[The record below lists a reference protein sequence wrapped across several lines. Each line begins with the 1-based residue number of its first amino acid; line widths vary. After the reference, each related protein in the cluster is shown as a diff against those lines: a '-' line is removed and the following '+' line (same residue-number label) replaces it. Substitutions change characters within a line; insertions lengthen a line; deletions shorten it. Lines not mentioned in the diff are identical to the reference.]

1 MKRALPDPIRHPGRQ
16 HGCRR
21 PIRPR
26 PEPDSL
32 CCLGLAEAELL
43 FRRPIL

>member
-1 MKRALPDPIRHPGRQ
+1 MKRALPDPIRHPGQQ

>member
-1 MKRALPDPIRHPGRQ
+1 MNRALPAPIRHPGRQ

-32 CCLGLAEAELL
+32 YRLGLAEAELL